1 MIFKYGLSRRDR
13 MRESAKAAIRAIIVV
28 KTVEPPAI
36 IVDEIIELRPSIVVF
51 QSDPKTT

>member
-1 MIFKYGLSRRDR
+1 

-51 QSDPKTT
+51 QSDPKIM